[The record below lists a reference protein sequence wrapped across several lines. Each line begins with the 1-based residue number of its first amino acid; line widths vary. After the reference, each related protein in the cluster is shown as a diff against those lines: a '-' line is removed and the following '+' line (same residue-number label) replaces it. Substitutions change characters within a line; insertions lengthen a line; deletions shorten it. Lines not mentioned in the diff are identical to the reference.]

1 MAIRDTLRALA
12 LTAAFAA
19 TACASAPR
27 AEPEPIPADPTT
39 NLAPEF
45 HGAAIGADHLRGDLP
60 TE

>member
-12 LTAAFAA
+12 LMTAFAA
-19 TACASAPR
+19 TACASTPR
-27 AEPEPIPADPTT
+27 QEPEPIPADRTA

-45 HGAAIGADHLRGDLP
+45 HGAAIGADSLRGDLP